1 MSKIKEKAK
10 QLIDNLAIDKAK
22 LILDLIEYL
31 NEKEEWEATKEI
43 LSDRGMME
51 DIRKSEEDLK
61 AGKMENFIPWDKV
74 KRKNVSGN
82 PAP

>member
-10 QLIDNLAIDKAK
+10 KLIDNLATDRAK

>member
-10 QLIDNLAIDKAK
+10 QLIDNLTTDKAK

-43 LSDRGMME
+43 LSDRGMVE
-51 DIRKSEEDLK
+51 DIRKSDEDLK
-61 AGKMENFIPWDKV
+61 AGKMENFIPWNKV
-74 KRKNVSGN
+74 KRKECIR
-82 PAP
+82 

>member
-61 AGKMENFIPWDKV
+61 AGKMENFIPWNEV
-74 KRKNVSGN
+74 KRKECIR
-82 PAP
+82 

>member
-10 QLIDNLAIDKAK
+10 QLIDNLTTDKAK

-43 LSDRGMME
+43 LSDRRMME

-74 KRKNVSGN
+74 KRKECIR
-82 PAP
+82 